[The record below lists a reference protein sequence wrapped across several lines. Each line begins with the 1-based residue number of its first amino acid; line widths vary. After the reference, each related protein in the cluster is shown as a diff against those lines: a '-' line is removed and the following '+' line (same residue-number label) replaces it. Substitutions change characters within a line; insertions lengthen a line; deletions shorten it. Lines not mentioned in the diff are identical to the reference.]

1 MNKTIK
7 QIADELGVTKQTIQ
21 YHLKSLP
28 TKETTKS
35 DKGYILIKPNGQKL
49 LMEKVQAKTDKE
61 TDKRNDK
68 EATKETLSL
77 PVLELL
83 EKQLDEANSQLKEKD
98 KQLASMQKL
107 LDQQQQL
114 LLKEQQKNQLFLEE
128 AKTESESENKG
139 FFSRLFNRKS

>member
-1 MNKTIK
+1 M
-7 QIADELGVTKQTIQ
+7 
-21 YHLKSLP
+21 P

-35 DKGYILIKPNGQKL
+35 DKGYILIKPNGQKML
-49 LMEKVQAKTDKE
+49 REKVQAKTDKE

-68 EATKETLSL
+68 EAATLSL
-77 PVLELL
+77 SVLELL
-83 EKQLDEANSQLKEKD
+83 EKQLDEANLQLKEKD
-98 KQLASMQKL
+98 KQLAGMQKL